1 MDNVTDMSKTSVV
14 MDTGCKI
21 GHYASNGSAAKA
33 ITTKIGSL
41 ASESA
46 DCTIGNGSDSYEIGF
61 KEEDVTYHGTLKAK
75 SIAKKGNGTWTLTAN
90 GSTSNVDVYAG
101 TLQLYNSPYSV
112 NPEGFTSGTVTV
124 RDGGTITGTGSAK
137 NITVNK
143 GGTITAG
150 YNNGYGTLKAA
161 GNVTM
166 NAGSTI
172 AVKAGLSSSGSAV
185 NDAFKLMGTTT
196 HNGDTI
202 IVILSPQRTLTAG
215 EELKIFTGN
224 GVQTGSYILKTVSEN
239 QVIEWDDSQLLTDG
253 ILKVASA
260 ITDIKGI
267 TGSFGNETE
276 VDVYSTDGVLLR
288 SKVKQ
293 SAALDGL
300 SRGVYV
306 INGHKIMKK

>member
-124 RDGGTITGTGSAK
+124 E
-137 NITVNK
+137 
-143 GGTITAG
+143 TAERSQVP
-150 YNNGYGTLKAA
+150 ARQR
-161 GNVTM
+161 
-166 NAGSTI
+166 
-172 AVKAGLSSSGSAV
+172 
-185 NDAFKLMGTTT
+185 
-196 HNGDTI
+196 
-202 IVILSPQRTLTAG
+202 ILP
-215 EELKIFTGN
+215 
-224 GVQTGSYILKTVSEN
+224 
-239 QVIEWDDSQLLTDG
+239 
-253 ILKVASA
+253 
-260 ITDIKGI
+260 
-267 TGSFGNETE
+267 
-276 VDVYSTDGVLLR
+276 
-288 SKVKQ
+288 
-293 SAALDGL
+293 
-300 SRGVYV
+300 
-306 INGHKIMKK
+306 